1 MLPTL
6 SPGQI
11 VVSLPFAY
19 VEGDV
24 VLAMARDREVI
35 KRVADIDHMT
45 GKVSVLGDNIQFST
59 DSRQYGALDPQYILG
74 RVVWPTGIGRSQS

>member
-11 VVSLPFAY
+11 VVSLPFSY

-24 VLAMARDREVI
+24 VLAIARDREVI
-35 KRVADIDHMT
+35 KRVANIDHLT

-59 DSRQYGALDPQYILG
+59 DSRQYGALDPQHIIG
-74 RVVWPTGIGRSQS
+74 KVVWPIGISRSRT